1 MIGAMRDHKYRRAVT
16 QQVIIRTQTEG
27 HPTSTNL
34 PLSPTE
40 VDQPVRSIAEYM
52 LAREKIK
59 WKKAYEYVTG
69 FAFSLLSSSLVS
81 NGSKGFPAA

>member
-1 MIGAMRDHKYRRAVT
+1 
-16 QQVIIRTQTEG
+16 
-27 HPTSTNL
+27 
-34 PLSPTE
+34 
-40 VDQPVRSIAEYM
+40 M